1 MVDSMLVGM
10 DSRDGTGMGPM
21 FEITQRDEADGALR
35 VALSGELDLAV
46 SNRLRLGLREL
57 GRGMR
62 PVRLDLSALD
72 FIDCSGVGA
81 IVGALAEARRGRWE
95 LEVDRAV
102 SPIVDRVIAL
112 TGVAADLW
120 PVEAVH

>member
-1 MVDSMLVGM
+1 MVDSMVVGR
-10 DSRDGTGMGPM
+10 DSRDGTGMGPI
-21 FEITQRDEADGALR
+21 FEINQRHDADGALR

-46 SNRLRLGLREL
+46 SNCLRLGLREL
-57 GRGMR
+57 GRGTR

-102 SPIVDRVIAL
+102 SPIVERVITL
-112 TGVAADLW
+112 TGVATDLW